1 MISFSAFSQSKV
13 ETSVSNY
20 EKVIIAGGHFSLFFV
35 VSNTS
40 SDSLTAAL
48 DLPENWNIL
57 ISKTLKVGPNDT
69 KYSYTLSTPK
79 TVDAGFY
86 FPKFNVLLNNNV
98 VMTKVFDIEIDEF
111 KKIEVLNIG
120 QPEYVR
126 EGDTLVTEY
135 LVQNLGNST
144 ESLKIATSRGEVF
157 NYSDSLLLEANSNI
171 RIKVKQKIPVTENSS
186 WNASAD
192 LKVFTRDSEIPI
204 YQVTSVPVYSNS
216 SKKTDPYYR
225 FPVQV
230 GGSFLNFNIGGVS
243 TVAYQY
249 IGEGR
254 GFLDLKEKHHV
265 DFAVRGPNEL
275 NFPTIGSYDQYS
287 LEYDY
292 KNTIKVSI
300 GDYVNRVSNL
310 IEFSRFGRGI
320 KYEQKVS
327 KSEFQAF
334 YQKARFLPSQKDSY
348 GFNYG
353 YNLKDGIKF
362 SFNYFNKD
370 VIKENSIFRTNI
382 LGISSNIK
390 KELFSIETE
399 VAMGNSNSKLD
410 LGLFNRFNLQF
421 HKFNIHSEIISAGK
435 DFHGFYTNSR
445 LLINGLS
452 YSLSKKINI
461 GVNSNYTRINPSLDI
476 LAYSS
481 SPISKT
487 NMAFASFQ
495 PNNKNSFF
503 LNYTFQERED
513 RQIPSSFHYKEEFSN
528 LSYSLNDD
536 KVLLFSQFRYGNAQN
551 LLAGDQLKPKQFFN
565 SMIQP
570 SVKISKWLWLGGY
583 FEHQNTSKFSQDNT
597 IKNLFYYGASM
608 RFNYKKFVHANFM
621 YRNNY
626 APDEFFEKRSFM
638 DGSLLFDFKNHQLSL
653 TTGRAYVPLSM
664 NTNQNTLF
672 FTLKYVLKLNVPVR
686 KNKNIGHVTGNLV
699 GMSDGILKGGVIVQM
714 GPYKTVTDTSG
725 NFHFNNLKPD
735 IYHITLNGGPNMQ
748 GIIAG
753 IKIPL
758 EVSVKADST
767 EMVTI
772 PLLKTG
778 GLVGKVNFQVEER
791 NLKLADNSKL
801 PIVLV
806 KLTNGDESFLTQINE
821 KNEFSFKEI
830 KPGNWSVSAFI
841 PGKQEQYEVVNK
853 EKNVVIGA
861 EKLIQESFVVKSVE
875 RKIFFSGK
883 DFKLITKK

>member
-1 MISFSAFSQSKV
+1 MLSISAFAQSKI
-13 ETSVSNY
+13 EISVSNY
-20 EKVIIAGGHFSLFFV
+20 EKIISPGGHLTLFFV
-35 VSNTS
+35 VKNTS
-40 SDSLTAAL
+40 LDSLTTNL
-48 DLPENWNIL
+48 KLPKNWRVL
-57 ISKTLKVGPNDT
+57 INKTLKLDSGKT
-69 KYSYTLSTPK
+69 KYSYTISTQK
-79 TVDAGFY
+79 TSVAGFY
-86 FPKFNVLLNNNV
+86 SPEFNVLLNNDILL
-98 VMTKVFDIEIDEF
+98 TKVIDIEIGEF
-111 KKIEVLNIG
+111 KKIEVHNIG

-144 ESLKIATSRGEVF
+144 EKVKLSTSRGEVF
-157 NYSDSLLLEANSNI
+157 NYSDSLLLEANSSI
-171 RIKVKQKIPVTENSS
+171 RIKVKQQIPITEHNS
-186 WNASAD
+186 WNVSAD
-192 LKVFTRDSEIPI
+192 LKVFTSDSEIPI

-243 TVAYQY
+243 TIAYQY
-249 IGEGR
+249 IGEGK
-254 GFLDLKEKHHV
+254 GFLDIKEKHHV

-275 NFPTIGSYDQYS
+275 NFPTVGSYDQYS
-287 LEYDY
+287 FEYDY
-292 KNTIKVSI
+292 KNTTKVSI

-320 KYEQKVS
+320 KYEQKIS
-327 KSEFQAF
+327 KSEFQVF
-334 YQKARFLPSQKDSY
+334 YQRARFLPSQKDSY

-353 YNLKDGIKF
+353 YNLKEGIKF
-362 SFNYFNKD
+362 GFNYFNKD
-370 VIKENSIFRTNI
+370 LIIDNSIFRTNI
-382 LGISSNIK
+382 LGLSSNIK
-390 KELFSIETE
+390 KELYSIETE
-399 VAMGNSNSKLD
+399 VAMGNSNSKWD

-421 HKFNIHSEIISAGK
+421 NKFNIHSEIISAGK

-452 YSLSKKINI
+452 YSISKKINV

-476 LAYSS
+476 LAYNS

-487 NMAFASFQ
+487 NMAFASYQ
-495 PNNKNSFF
+495 PNHRNSFF

-513 RQIPSSFHYKEEFSN
+513 RQIPSSFHYKEDFSN
-528 LSYSLNDD
+528 LSYSLNHD
-536 KVLLFSQFRYGNAQN
+536 KVLIYSQFRYGSAQN
-551 LLAGDQLKPKQFFN
+551 LLAGDQLKPKKFFN

-570 SVKISKWLWLGGY
+570 SMKISNWCWLGGY
-583 FEHQNTSKFSQDNT
+583 FEHQNTSKFSQDNA
-597 IKNLFYYGASM
+597 IKNLFYYGGSL

-638 DGSLLFDFKNHQLSL
+638 DGSLLFDFKKHQLSL

-664 NTNQNTLF
+664 NSNQNTLF

-686 KNKNIGHVTGNLV
+686 KNKNIGHVVGNLV
-699 GMSDGILKGGVIVQM
+699 GMSDGILKGEVVVQM

-748 GIIAG
+748 GVIAG
-753 IKIPL
+753 IKTPL

-767 EMVTI
+767 ERVTI

-841 PGKQEQYEVVNK
+841 PGKQEQFEVVNK
-853 EKNVVIGA
+853 EKNIVIGA